1 MSQQDNIHVRL
12 TISRGNQAKLVE
24 IIQKN
29 PDLFSKVEII
39 DHAPPFPGKS
49 IFINYRRSDSED
61 ICGRIYDRLVAEF
74 DAGSVFKDVEDI
86 LPGVDFRQALE
97 REVSSTDVM
106 LVLIGQTWSNRVNK
120 ARLFD
125 PNDFVRFEIEVALK
139 RGIPVIPLL
148 VQRRSI
154 MPQRRRLPDSIKD
167 LVYRNAREIRPDPDF
182 HRDMDRLIEGIREL
196 FSKEPDAPAIPPE
209 AE

>member
-12 TISRGNQAKLVE
+12 TISRGHQAKLVE
-24 IIQKN
+24 IIQQN

-61 ICGRIYDRLVAEF
+61 VCGRIYDRLVAEF

-196 FSKEPDAPAIPPE
+196 FSKEPDAPVVPPE